1 MPSFRAVVFR
11 NMRMVAVESEA
22 IEAVGYD
29 GEQRVLR
36 ATFRSGRSYEFLE
49 VPAEEFLRFM
59 NAKSHGAYMNRVIKP
74 KYVSRE
80 V

>member
-11 NMRMVAVESEA
+11 GVRMVAVDSEA

-29 GEQRVLR
+29 GEERVLR